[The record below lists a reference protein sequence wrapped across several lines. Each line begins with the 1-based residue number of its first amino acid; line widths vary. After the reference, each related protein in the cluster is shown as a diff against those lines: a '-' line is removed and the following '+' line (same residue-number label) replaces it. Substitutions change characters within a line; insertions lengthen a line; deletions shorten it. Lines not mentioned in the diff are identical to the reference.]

1 MALAGEVD
9 PREVLVERDR
19 DVRVGLVVAQ
29 ADVEA
34 RLVLLDEVL
43 LGEQRLGLG
52 VDDERLDVVDHR
64 HEIAPR
70 PGGSRLEKC
79 EATRLRIDFALPT

>member
-1 MALAGEVD
+1 MYGI
-9 PREVLVERDR
+9 
-19 DVRVGLVVAQ
+19 GLVVPQ

-43 LGEQRLGLG
+43 LGQQRLGLG
-52 VDDERLDVVDHR
+52 VDDQRLDLIDHVDQIR
-64 HEIAPR
+64 CLRAC
-70 PGGSRLEKC
+70 SDCEKC